1 MFKLKIT
8 TKELYYKF
16 NTIIKLFL
24 IQNLQLVAL
33 LLFDCENHLILAIII
48 KIIILNIISVISIV
62 SMVNNM
68 TAPVAEN
75 IAETAKQT
83 IKTDVVESQQLLG
96 PTGKV
101 SIQHNGELYQLRQ
114 TRTGKLILTK

>member
-1 MFKLKIT
+1 MFKSRIT
-8 TKELYYKF
+8 TNELYYNF

-24 IQNLQLVAL
+24 LQNLQLVAL

>member
-1 MFKLKIT
+1 MT
-8 TKELYYKF
+8 TLFQLYV
-16 NTIIKLFL
+16 FL
-24 IQNLQLVAL
+24 LIPYNLSKYCIFVPISHFVAL
-33 LLFDCENHLILAIII
+33 LLFDCENHLILGIII

>member
-8 TKELYYKF
+8 TKELYYDF
-16 NTIIKLFL
+16 NTITKLFL

-33 LLFDCENHLILAIII
+33 LLFDCENHLILVIII

>member
-8 TKELYYKF
+8 TKELYYNF
-16 NTIIKLFL
+16 NTITKLFL
-24 IQNLQLVAL
+24 IQNLQLVAV

>member
-8 TKELYYKF
+8 TKELYCSF
-16 NTIIKLFL
+16 NTITKLFL

>member
-1 MFKLKIT
+1 M
-8 TKELYYKF
+8 
-16 NTIIKLFL
+16 
-24 IQNLQLVAL
+24 AL
-33 LLFDCENHLILAIII
+33 LLFDCENYLILAITL
-48 KIIILNIISVISIV
+48 KIIILNIISIINKL

-75 IAETAKQT
+75 TVETAKQPV
-83 IKTDVVESQQLLG
+83 KTDVIESQQLLG
-96 PTGKV
+96 PAGKV

>member
-1 MFKLKIT
+1 MFKLKVT
-8 TKELYYKF
+8 TKELYYDF

>member
-8 TKELYYKF
+8 TNELYHHF
-16 NTIIKLFL
+16 NTIVKLFL

-33 LLFDCENHLILAIII
+33 LLFYCENHLILAIII

>member
-8 TKELYYKF
+8 TKELYYNF
-16 NTIIKLFL
+16 NTITKLFL